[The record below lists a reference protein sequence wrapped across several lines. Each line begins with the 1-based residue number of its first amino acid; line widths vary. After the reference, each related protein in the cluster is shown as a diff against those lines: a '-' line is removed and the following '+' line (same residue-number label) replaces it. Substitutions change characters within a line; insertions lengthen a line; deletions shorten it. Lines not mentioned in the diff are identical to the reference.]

1 MTWVCPAGTPK
12 PLQVRDLIKPTCEL
26 LGEMKEAGYPKL
38 SIYRLLISRL
48 IYLLSINCFGKKVI
62 CSTGRWRL
70 CFFSSCEERNLGC
83 GVGGFLGMP
92 GVWTQ
97 TRPQGKAC
105 FLSDNTTQASTAGKA
120 QILLTIS
127 CLRGLPRPP
136 AQFKMQGHQHSWAA
150 SFLLAEGHCGIPA
163 DNSPSTWRCLVSF
176 AG

>member
-1 MTWVCPAGTPK
+1 MTWACPAGTPK
-12 PLQVRDLIKPTCEL
+12 PPQVRDLIKPTCKL
-26 LGEMKEAGYPKL
+26 LGEMKEPGYPKL

-70 CFFSSCEERNLGC
+70 CSFSSCEERSLD
-83 GVGGFLGMP
+83 VGWVAFLECRVFGHKLDH
-92 GVWTQ
+92 
-97 TRPQGKAC
+97 RAKLASS
-105 FLSDNTTQASTAGKA
+105 SDNTTQASTAGKA
-120 QILLTIS
+120 QIHLTMS

-163 DNSPSTWRCLVSF
+163 DNSPSTRRHLVSL